1 VIAVPLLEIANVTK
15 QFGGLT
21 AVNDV
26 TFRVYSDQIKALIGP
41 NGAGKTTVFNLL
53 TGVDKPTKG
62 AILFDGKEIAGKKP
76 HVIAKQGISRTFQNT
91 QIFGNMSV
99 VENVMVGRHIQTHCG
114 MFRCMLGLPA
124 VRSEDSETRDR
135 AHSLLT
141 LVGLEKEANRSA
153 DDLPIGG
160 RHLLEI
166 ARALATEPKLLLLD
180 EPAAGLNTEEKDKLA
195 ETLYKIRGNG
205 VTILL
210 VEHDMGLVMEISDEV
225 VVLNFGAKI
234 AEGPPL
240 LIQQDEQ
247 VIQAYLGQ
255 EINNA

>member
-1 VIAVPLLEIANVTK
+1 MITVPLLDIVGLKK

-26 TFRVYSDQIKALIGP
+26 NFRVYRDQIKALIGP

-53 TGVDKPTKG
+53 TGIDKPTSG
-62 AILFDGKEIAGKKP
+62 QILFDGKDISGQKP
-76 HVIAKQGISRTFQNT
+76 HVVARHGISRTFQNT
-91 QIFGNMSV
+91 QIFANMTV
-99 VENVMVGRHIQTHCG
+99 LENVMVGRHIRTRCG
-114 MFRCMLGLPA
+114 IFKCMLGVPS
-124 VRSEDSETRDR
+124 VRSEDSESRDK
-135 AHSLLT
+135 AHELLT
-141 LVGLEKEANRSA
+141 LVGLESQSNQAA

-166 ARALATEPKLLLLD
+166 ARALATEPSLLLLD
-180 EPAAGLNTEEKDKLA
+180 EPAAGLNTEEKAKLA
-195 ETLYKIRGNG
+195 ETLHKIRGTG

-210 VEHDMGLVMEISDEV
+210 VEHDMELVMEISDEV

-255 EINNA
+255 AIADA